1 MRIFI
6 TGGCKNGKSTLARR
20 LAVAQR
26 NADGLFYV
34 ATMIPMGPEDDIRV
48 ARHQAERAGD
58 GFTTILQPSSISQL
72 LNATPSGASFLI
84 DSLTALMQNEMFR
97 DDFIDHDAHRRVIP
111 QLTRVIDSLENAVI
125 VSDFIYSDAMRYDAT
140 TERYREA
147 LAKLDRV
154 TAALCDTVVEVAYSG
169 VIVHKGGLPL

>member
-34 ATMIPMGPEDDIRV
+34 ATMIPMGAEDDARI
-48 ARHQAERAGD
+48 ARHQAERADD
-58 GFTTILQPSSISQL
+58 GFTTILQPSGISQL
-72 LNATPSGASFLI
+72 LNGTPIGASYLI

-111 QLTRVIDSLENAVI
+111 QLSRVIDSLENAVI

-147 LAKLDRV
+147 LAMLDR
-154 TAALCDTVVEVAYSG
+154 AAAARCDTVLEVSYSG
-169 VIVHKGGLPL
+169 ITVHKGGLPI